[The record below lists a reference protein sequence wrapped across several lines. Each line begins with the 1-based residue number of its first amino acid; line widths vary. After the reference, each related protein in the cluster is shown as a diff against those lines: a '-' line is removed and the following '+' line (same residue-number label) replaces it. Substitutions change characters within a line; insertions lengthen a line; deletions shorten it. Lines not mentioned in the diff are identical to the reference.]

1 MKKLIFII
9 LSMALVS
16 ETFALE
22 FKFLGGNNFSQ
33 YTFVPETYY
42 GFDWYTGV
50 EFRTKSNLKKGFLVG
65 GGIEFFFT
73 RNIGVEI
80 DLLYFQ
86 KGSNSELLRQ
96 GIPYSRTD
104 YSLKVISVPLLLKVK
119 LRPDS
124 SPYILCGCEFSYI
137 LSHNS
142 KVSSEELQG
151 QVLFEVNLD
160 EQTKSYDF
168 AVVLGGGFEIKM
180 QGFSFFI
187 EGRYHL
193 GMRNIIS
200 DYYPFESIK
209 TKAEVLLFGFKI

>member
-1 MKKLIFII
+1 MKKLIFMI
-9 LSMALVS
+9 LSVALAS
-16 ETFALE
+16 DIFALE

-86 KGSNSELLRQ
+86 KGSNSEVFRQ
-96 GIPYSRTD
+96 GIPYIKNEH
-104 YSLKVISVPLLLKVK
+104 SLEVFSVPLLLKVK

-124 SPYILCGCEFSYI
+124 SPYILGGFEFSYI
-137 LSHNS
+137 FSHNS
-142 KVSSEELQG
+142 KISFVELLG
-151 QVLFEVNLD
+151 QDRDEANLN
-160 EQTKSYDF
+160 ERTKNFDF